1 MSRALEL
8 RDAFDRGFALAERP
22 AAPAHRDFLSLRV
35 GGAPVAI
42 PLGDVASLHAD
53 LVIVPLPARG
63 PELLGVAA
71 IRAAIVPIY
80 DLGAALGVAA
90 AAAGATRWATRWAI
104 VLRGGAAG
112 FAFEAHDGHAR
123 IAEDAIAVATGR
135 GHVRGQF
142 QVDDEP
148 RPIVDLAAVL
158 AAIETR
164 WRPTGTTGPAKEP

>member
-1 MSRALEL
+1 VNRALEL

-22 AAPAHRDFLSLRV
+22 AAPPHRDFLSLRV

-53 LVIVPLPARG
+53 LVIVPLPARA

-80 DLGAALGVAA
+80 DLGAALGT
-90 AAAGATRWATRWAI
+90 AAAGAIRWAI

-142 QVDDEP
+142 HIDGEP

-164 WRPTGTTGPAKEP
+164 WRRTGTPGPAKEP

>member
-1 MSRALEL
+1 VSRAIEL

-22 AAPAHRDFLSLRV
+22 AEPAYRDFLNARV

-53 LVIVPLPARG
+53 LAITPLPARA

-71 IRAAIVPIY
+71 IRAAIVSIY
-80 DLGAALGVAA
+80 DLGVALGIAPA
-90 AAAGATRWATRWAI
+90 IAGPGARRW
-104 VLRGGAAG
+104 VVVVRGGAAG

-123 IAEDAIAVATGR
+123 VADHAIALATRR
-135 GHVRGQF
+135 GHVCGQF
-142 QVDDEP
+142 KLDGEP

-164 WRPTGTTGPAKEP
+164 WRRTGTAKEP